1 MARYVRTK
9 VELGTIEITQ
19 AVANSAAAEHQLL
32 FMPGFRPPLESL
44 YRHGVEPLYRN
55 RLESVYRIQPQWVYP
70 IYWNALHVFSDNRK
84 QDIRAV
90 NIRTR

>member
-32 FMPGFRPPLESL
+32 FMPGVRPPLESL

-55 RLESVYRIQPQWVYP
+55 RLGIGVPYSTAMGVPNLLE
-70 IYWNALHVFSDNRK
+70 
-84 QDIRAV
+84 
-90 NIRTR
+90 RTPCV